1 MTTRAQWYLVGAIV
15 LLLGTGLFALTHYQ
29 AGKLPAVAVGS
40 EAPAFEAVTLDA
52 SPERRRLEDYHGR
65 LILLNVWAT
74 WCLPCRDEMPSIQR
88 LYDEYRDQGL
98 AVVAVSVDD
107 PGADDDI
114 REFVQEFGLTFDI
127 LHDPQGSIMQGY
139 QLTGVPESFLI
150 DANGRIRRKAFATDW
165 FSENN
170 RAVVE
175 ALLPTD

>member
-114 REFVQEFGLTFDI
+114 REFVQEFGLTFRYTARS
-127 LHDPQGSIMQGY
+127 PG
-139 QLTGVPESFLI
+139 I
-150 DANGRIRRKAFATDW
+150 DHAGIPAHGC
-165 FSENN
+165 
-170 RAVVE
+170 
-175 ALLPTD
+175 P